1 MLTYIKRYD
10 DKFLYVWYHMSM
22 EDYIAMEGRTT
33 IEDRE
38 IRDNEIVRERPDGS
52 SDGLPEALDID
63 LGNGYKECSNWN
75 PDLHKLWTL
84 EALCPEIQELTAEQL
99 VETFNKIKEQLF
111 PGKTLLTAKEER
123 KVYARMN
130 EHKKQ

>member
-1 MLTYIKRYD
+1 
-10 DKFLYVWYHMSM
+10 
-22 EDYIAMEGRTT
+22 
-33 IEDRE
+33 
-38 IRDNEIVRERPDGS
+38 
-52 SDGLPEALDID
+52 
-63 LGNGYKECSNWN
+63 
-75 PDLHKLWTL
+75 L